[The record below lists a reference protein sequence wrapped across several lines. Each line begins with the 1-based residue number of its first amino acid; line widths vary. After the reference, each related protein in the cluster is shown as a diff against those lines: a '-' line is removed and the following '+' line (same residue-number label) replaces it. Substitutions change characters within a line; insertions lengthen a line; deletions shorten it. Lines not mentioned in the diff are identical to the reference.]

1 MDTKTYEIVIATLAK
16 EIDLKNWQLKQTEEE
31 NAFLKEKLQK
41 MERGC
46 EYAKTI

>member
-31 NAFLKEKLQK
+31 NAILRTKLDRLEKQN
-41 MERGC
+41 G
-46 EYAKTI
+46 